1 MKPWFSL
8 FLRKML
14 QIRRNFLATC
24 TTSGTRGAKLQ
35 ADATFSGRSERPQ
48 NRTNAKPCLSDVYKK
63 RTRAKTRQA
72 DTIYYRRSAENGADK
87 VLSRGEENSSVH
99 MTYVNFPKPR
109 KSALD
114 VPLYASSSG
123 RSMVEMLGV
132 LAIIGVLSVGAI
144 SGYSKA
150 MMKYKLNKSL
160 EQTFYIIHLAN
171 EYKDE
176 FKSSHTSSIYYI
188 TYFIKMKLIPD
199 DMIKENVSNYV
210 YDKLDHE
217 LAVAEIGNGQ
227 TRTFG
232 INARN
237 LKNRETEIFYCQSI
251 INYAKEYEN
260 ITTVRIWG
268 ETANYYFHNTDNNK
282 TLQTAS
288 LNQIRNA
295 CTHVIEE
302 DHLYMHISFR

>member
-63 RTRAKTRQA
+63 RTRAKRRQ
-72 DTIYYRRSAENGADK
+72 E
-87 VLSRGEENSSVH
+87 
-99 MTYVNFPKPR
+99 
-109 KSALD
+109 D
-114 VPLYASSSG
+114 VRLSG

-217 LAVAEIGNGQ
+217 LAVAEIGNG
-227 TRTFG
+227 
-232 INARN
+232 
-237 LKNRETEIFYCQSI
+237 
-251 INYAKEYEN
+251 
-260 ITTVRIWG
+260 
-268 ETANYYFHNTDNNK
+268 
-282 TLQTAS
+282 
-288 LNQIRNA
+288 
-295 CTHVIEE
+295 
-302 DHLYMHISFR
+302 